1 MFDLITGTGE
11 RPLRE
16 RSVTSKVVAV
26 ATHVVVIIVVIAI
39 PLLRVTN
46 QLPELPTMRAFLV
59 APSAPPPPPPPPA
72 PPSSARA
79 AVKPVAATAGQF
91 AAPVEAPHA
100 IEPERFI
107 ERFKSVVHV
116 KFN

>member
-1 MFDLITGTGE
+1 MFDLITGPGE

-26 ATHVVVIIVVIAI
+26 ATHVVVIILVIAI

-59 APSAPPPPPPPPA
+59 APSAPRPA
-72 PPSSARA
+72 SS
-79 AVKPVAATAGQF
+79 P
-91 AAPVEAPHA
+91 
-100 IEPERFI
+100 
-107 ERFKSVVHV
+107 
-116 KFN
+116 

>member
-26 ATHVVVIIVVIAI
+26 ATHVVVIVVVIAI

-46 QLPELPTMRAFLV
+46 QLPELPTMRAFVV
-59 APSAPPPPPPPPA
+59 APSAPPPPPPPRRQPRLRVHA
-72 PPSSARA
+72 PL
-79 AVKPVAATAGQF
+79 
-91 AAPVEAPHA
+91 
-100 IEPERFI
+100 
-107 ERFKSVVHV
+107 
-116 KFN
+116 